1 MGSYAVESWT
11 ERYAKTDP
19 MKEETVPDPEVVVT
33 WPVYDVDGPTT
44 GALLK
49 RSGLGVR
56 VNPRT
61 SNRTPTELAGVLGDA
76 VGVIAS
82 TDPFD
87 ASVFRACPNLK
98 VIARTGIGVDAI
110 DMEAATAAGVVV
122 ATTPGANEEAVADH
136 ALAMILA
143 LQRRLAENDTAIRE
157 GRWERAGSLTPS
169 DLYSAT
175 VGLVGSGVI
184 GRAVIRRLRA
194 FGTTVLVYD
203 PYLESAPEGTE
214 LVDLPTLLER
224 SDAVSVHAPLTDAT
238 KGLLG
243 ADAFALMKPGAYVV
257 NVSRGGIVDEEA
269 LAESI
274 ATGHLGGAGIDTFAR
289 EPIGD
294 SPLRDLPTVI
304 MSPHI
309 AGLSHRSIA
318 AMTEQATQ
326 AVLDVVAG
334 RLPAHPKNPE
344 ALSG

>member
-1 MGSYAVESWT
+1 LSARLKSSNAFCPV
-11 ERYAKTDP
+11 TDR
-19 MKEETVPDPEVVVT
+19 EEPLVSRDVVVT
-33 WPVYDVDGPTT
+33 WPVYDTHGPTT
-44 GALLK
+44 GALLAEA
-49 RSGLGVR
+49 GLGIR
-56 VNPRT
+56 LHPRT
-61 SNRTPTELAGVLGDA
+61 SNRTPAELVDILGDA

-87 ASVFRACPNLK
+87 AAVFRACPSLK
-98 VIARTGIGVDAI
+98 VIARTGVGVDAI
-110 DMEAATAAGVVV
+110 DMDAATEAGVVV

-143 LQRRLAENDTAIRE
+143 LQRRLAENDAAIRE
-157 GRWERAGSLTPS
+157 GRWDRAGSLTPG
-169 DLYSAT
+169 DLYGAT

-184 GRAVIRRLRA
+184 GRAVIRRLRG
-194 FGTTVLVYD
+194 FGTTVLVHD
-203 PYLESAPEGTE
+203 PYVQEAPDGAE
-214 LVDLPTLLER
+214 LVDLPTLIAR
-224 SDAVSVHAPLTDAT
+224 SDVVTVHAPLTEGT

-243 ADAFALMKPGAYVV
+243 AEAFAAMKPGAYVV
-257 NVSRGGIVDEEA
+257 NVSRGGIVDEGA

-274 ATGHLGGAGIDTFAR
+274 AAGHLGGAGIDTFAR

-309 AGLSHRSIA
+309 AGLSHRSIE

-334 RLPAHPKNPE
+334 RLPAHPKNPQ
-344 ALSG
+344 ALANPVD

>member
-1 MGSYAVESWT
+1 VSQ
-11 ERYAKTDP
+11 D
-19 MKEETVPDPEVVVT
+19 VVVT
-33 WPVYDVDGPTT
+33 WPVYDIQGPTT
-44 GALLK
+44 GVLLTEA
-49 RSGLGVR
+49 GLGIR
-56 VNPRT
+56 LHPRT
-61 SNRTPTELAGVLGDA
+61 SNRTPAELADILGDA

-82 TDPFD
+82 TDTFD
-87 ASVFRACPNLK
+87 ASVFHACPNLK
-98 VIARTGIGVDAI
+98 VIARTGVGVDSI
-110 DMEAATAAGVVV
+110 DMEAATEAGVVV

-136 ALAMILA
+136 ALAMILG
-143 LQRRLAENDTAIRE
+143 LQRRLAENDAAIRE
-157 GRWERAGSLTPS
+157 GRWDRAGSLTPG

-203 PYLESAPEGTE
+203 PYLQEAPEGTE
-214 LVDLPTLLER
+214 LVDLPTLLGR
-224 SDAVSVHAPLTDAT
+224 SDVVTVHAPLTEGT

-243 ADAFALMKPGAYVV
+243 AQAFASMKPGSYVV
-257 NVSRGGIVDEEA
+257 NVSRGGIVDEVA

-274 ATGHLGGAGIDTFAR
+274 AAGHLAGAGIDTFTR

-294 SPLRDLPTVI
+294 SPLRELPTVI

-309 AGLSHRSIA
+309 AGLSHRSIE

-334 RLPAHPKNPE
+334 RLPAHPKNPQ
-344 ALSG
+344 ALANPVD

>member
-1 MGSYAVESWT
+1 
-11 ERYAKTDP
+11 
-19 MKEETVPDPEVVVT
+19 
-33 WPVYDVDGPTT
+33 
-44 GALLK
+44 LLAEA
-49 RSGLGVR
+49 GLGIR
-56 VNPRT
+56 LHPRT
-61 SNRTPTELAGVLGDA
+61 SHRTPAELVDILGDA

-87 ASVFRACPNLK
+87 ASVFRACPSLK
-98 VIARTGIGVDAI
+98 VIARTGVGVDAI
-110 DMEAATAAGVVV
+110 DMDAATEAGVVV

-143 LQRRLAENDTAIRE
+143 LQRRLAENDAAIRE
-157 GRWERAGSLTPS
+157 GRWDRAGSLTPG
-169 DLYSAT
+169 DLYGAT

-184 GRAVIRRLRA
+184 GRAVIRRLRG
-194 FGTTVLVYD
+194 FGTTVLVHD
-203 PYLESAPEGTE
+203 PYVQEAPDGAE
-214 LVDLPTLLER
+214 LVDLPTLIAR
-224 SDAVSVHAPLTDAT
+224 SDVVTVHAPLTEGT

-243 ADAFALMKPGAYVV
+243 AEAFAAMKPGAYVV
-257 NVSRGGIVDEEA
+257 NVSRGGIVDEGA

-274 ATGHLGGAGIDTFAR
+274 AAGHLGGAGIDTFAR

-309 AGLSHRSIA
+309 AGLSHRSIE

-334 RLPAHPKNPE
+334 RLPAHPKNPQ
-344 ALSG
+344 ALANPVD